1 VAGEYRLATGEG
13 GRGMGVIRNSSRLY
27 AGSITGKRN
36 VVAWNVGKVN
46 RVQAEGHPCDLMLL

>member
-1 VAGEYRLATGEG
+1 VAGEYRLGTGEG
-13 GRGMGVIRNSSRLY
+13 VRGMGVIRNFSRLY
-27 AGSITGKRN
+27 AGGFTGKRN

>member
-1 VAGEYRLATGEG
+1 MAGEYRLGTGEG
-13 GRGMGVIRNSSRLY
+13 ARGMGVIRNSNRLY

-46 RVQAEGHPCDLMLL
+46 RVQAEGHQCDLMLL